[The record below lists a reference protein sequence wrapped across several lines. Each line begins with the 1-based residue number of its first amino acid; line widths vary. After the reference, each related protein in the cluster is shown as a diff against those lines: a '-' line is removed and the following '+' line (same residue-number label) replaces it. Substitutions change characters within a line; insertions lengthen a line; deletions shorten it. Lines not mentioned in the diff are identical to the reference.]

1 MKHAAQANQHSIVLV
16 TSGYDRT
23 IRFWEALSSICLR
36 TIQHAD
42 SQVNRLCISPDKR
55 LLAAAGN
62 HYVRLYDI
70 QTATPNPIVTL
81 DGHTSNVTAV
91 AFNCEG
97 KWIVTSGEDGTVKL
111 WDPRSSSVQ
120 RNLKHGAAVH
130 DIVIH
135 PNQGD
140 LVSCDQQGSVR
151 LWDLRENSCTQVW
164 MAEDEVPVHTLSIAS
179 DGSML
184 VAGNNE
190 VEGVNWSGYC
200 FVWTVTHPGE
210 LTLKTPDQVFQAHK
224 RYVTRFLLSPDS
236 KYLATCSADATVK
249 IWRAEKSSFSVER
262 QLVGHQRWVWDCAF
276 SADSAYLVTASSDH
290 VARLWELSSGKTIR
304 QYNGHHKAAV
314 CIALNDRHLS

>member
-1 MKHAAQANQHSIVLV
+1 MKQQTQSHQHSIVLV

-36 TIQHAD
+36 TIQHSD

-62 HYVRLYDI
+62 HHVRLYDI
-70 QTATPNPIVTL
+70 QTTTPNPIVTL
-81 DGHTSNVTAV
+81 DGHASNVTAV
-91 AFNCEG
+91 AFHCDG

-130 DIVIH
+130 DVVIH

-140 LVSCDQQGSVR
+140 LISCNQQGSVR
-151 LWDLRENSCTQVW
+151 LWDLRENACTQTW
-164 MAEDEVPVHTLSIAS
+164 TAENEVPVHTLSIAS
-179 DGSML
+179 NGSML

-190 VEGVNWSGYC
+190 GYC
-200 FVWTVTHPGE
+200 FVWKMARLGE
-210 LTLKTPDQVFQAHK
+210 LTLETPDRVFQAHK
-224 RYVTRFLLSPDS
+224 RYVTRFVLSPDA
-236 KYLATCSADATVK
+236 KHLATCSADATVK
-249 IWRAEKSSFSVER
+249 IWRTEQCSFSVER
-262 QLVGHQRWVWDCAF
+262 QLIGHQRWVWDCAF

-290 VARLWELSSGKTIR
+290 VARLWELSSGETIR

-314 CIALNDRHLS
+314 CIALNDRNLS